1 MHEIEIFTKAS
12 HLGLVGPFLT
22 FFETYSMVP
31 HSPQIE
37 GLNFCR
43 HLIQP
48 GFLCNE
54 VRKNAFSDRLACEI
68 QLGNDCNQIGES
80 EDASKVHAA
89 LHQTS
94 QVPDN
99 CKSCIFV
106 LGLKV

>member
-1 MHEIEIFTKAS
+1 
-12 HLGLVGPFLT
+12 
-22 FFETYSMVP
+22 MVP

-37 GLNFCR
+37 GSNFCW

-48 GFLCNE
+48 GFLSPMFLCNE

-68 QLGNDCNQIGES
+68 QLGNDCIQIGES